1 MRPLEGGVF
10 VTGTTGILGSYV
22 LKLLL
27 EETAFPLHCLVRAP
41 SEEEAY
47 RRLASS
53 LGAYDPKG
61 TLLPTLRDRVRVELG
76 DVAQEG
82 LGLSPEATARLQSQV
97 DGVVH
102 VAALTDLFLTYRR
115 IAPVNV
121 KGTENIVRFTL
132 GTKRKYLAHVSTHT
146 IVGDKSYDPTTV
158 FRESDYDVGQ
168 GFDYLSYQRSKFE
181 AEGIV
186 RQAKDQGLVWNVL
199 RPGQIFGEAATGA
212 YPLGHSAVTGLFY
225 DIWKTV
231 LESRV
236 AYLSNVH
243 FDVVPVDYVSRGILE
258 LGIRSAANYQ
268 TYHLTNPHVL
278 RYTQVIETLAETG
291 YPIQLIPQPEYE
303 QRILERRLRWDGT
316 DYKSSTTSAF
326 RWWFKRGIRLTDGG
340 YTCSAYTAGLLADRG
355 VHCPKID
362 KKLLGTYVDAGVA
375 AGYFPRAPRTI
386 SGRAH
391 DMEAS
396 A

>member
-1 MRPLEGGVF
+1 MRSLDGGVF

-27 EETAFPLHCLVRAP
+27 EETAFPLHCLVRA
-41 SEEEAY
+41 SNEEEGY

-53 LGAYDPKG
+53 LLAYDPG
-61 TLLPTLRDRVRVELG
+61 GSLLPRLRERVRVELG
-76 DVAQEG
+76 DVSQES
-82 LGLSPEATARLQSQV
+82 LGLSPERREALCARI
-97 DGVVH
+97 DAVVH

-121 KGTENIVRFTL
+121 KGTENVVRFTL

-146 IVGDKSYDPTTV
+146 IVGDRSYDPSTV
-158 FRESDYDVGQ
+158 FRETDYDVGQ
-168 GFDYLSYQRSKFE
+168 GFEHLSYQRSKFE

-186 RQAKDQGLVWNVL
+186 RRAKDEGLVWNVL

-258 LGIRSAANYQ
+258 LGIRAEENFQ

-278 RYTQVIETLAETG
+278 RYTQVIQTLAETG
-291 YPIQLIPQPEYE
+291 YPIQLIPQEEYE
-303 QRILERRLRWDGT
+303 RRIHERRLRWDGT

-326 RWWFKRGIRLTDGG
+326 RWWFKRGIRLVDGG
-340 YTCSAYTAGLLADRG
+340 YTCSAHTARLLAERG
-355 VHCPKID
+355 VHCPRID
-362 KKLLGTYVDAGVA
+362 RKLLGTYVDAGVA
-375 AGYFPRAPRTI
+375 AGYFPRAPRTV
-386 SGRAH
+386 SERSH

>member
-27 EETAFPLHCLVRAP
+27 EETEFPLHCLVRAQ
-41 SEEEAY
+41 SEDDGY

-61 TLLPTLRDRVRVELG
+61 LLLPRLRERVRVELG
-76 DVAQEG
+76 DVSQEG
-82 LGLSPEATARLQSQV
+82 LGLSADATRRLQSEV
-97 DGVVH
+97 DAVVH
-102 VAALTDLFLTYRR
+102 IAALTDLFLTYRR

-121 KGTENIVRFTL
+121 KGTENIVRFAL

-146 IVGDKSYDPTTV
+146 IAGDKFYDPSLV
-158 FRESDYDVGQ
+158 FRESDYDIGQ
-168 GFDYLSYQRSKFE
+168 GFEYLSYQRSKFE

-186 RQAKDQGLVWNVL
+186 RQAKADGLVWNIL

-243 FDVVPVDYVSRGILE
+243 FDVVPVDYVSQGVLE
-258 LGIRSAANYQ
+258 LGIRSPENFQ

-291 YPIQLIPQPEYE
+291 YPIQLIPQSEYE
-303 QRILERRLRWDGT
+303 QRIQERRLRWDGT

-326 RWWFKRGIRLTDGG
+326 RWWFKRGIRLTEGG
-340 YTCSAYTAGLLADRG
+340 YTSSDFTAGLLAARG

-362 KKLLGTYVDAGVA
+362 RKLLGTYVDAGVA
-375 AGYFPRAPRTI
+375 AGYFPRAPRST
-386 SGRAH
+386 SRAEH
-391 DMEAS
+391 EMEAT

>member
-1 MRPLEGGVF
+1 MRSLHGGVF

-27 EETAFPLHCLVRAP
+27 EETDFPIHCLVRAAT
-41 SEEEAY
+41 EEDGF

-53 LGAYDPKG
+53 LGAYDPMG
-61 TLLPTLRDRVRVELG
+61 RLQSRLRERVSVELG
-76 DVAQEG
+76 DVSQDN
-82 LGLSPEATARLQSQV
+82 LGLAPERAKYISENV
-97 DGVVH
+97 DAVVH

-121 KGTENIVRFTL
+121 KGTENVVRFTL
-132 GTKRKYLAHVSTHT
+132 GTKRKYMAHVSTHT
-146 IVGDKSYDPTTV
+146 IAGDRFYDPAVV
-158 FRESDYDVGQ
+158 FRESDYDLGQ
-168 GFDYLSYQRSKFE
+168 KFDHLSYQRSKFE

-186 RQAKDQGLVWNVL
+186 RAAKEQGLVWNIL
-199 RPGQIFGEAATGA
+199 RPGQIFGEASTGA

-236 AYLSNVH
+236 AYQSNVH

-258 LGIRSAANYQ
+258 LGIRSEEVFQ
-268 TYHLTNPHVL
+268 TYHLTNPHVM
-278 RYTQVIETLAETG
+278 RYTQVIETLAQTG
-291 YPIQLIPQPEYE
+291 YPIQIIPQPEYE
-303 QRILERRLRWDGT
+303 QRIHEKRLRWDGT

-326 RWWFKRGIRLTDGG
+326 RWWFKRGIRLVDGG
-340 YTCSAYTAGLLADRG
+340 YTCSEFTAKKLAPRG
-355 VHCPKID
+355 VVCPKID
-362 KKLLGTYVDAGVA
+362 RQLLGTYVDAGVA
-375 AGYFPRAPRTI
+375 AGYFPSSPRSI
-386 SGRAH
+386 VGRTH